1 VLQVVPFLRPLLEFV
16 RQRGSAAVKARA
28 NEGLKAL
35 RNPTGNA
42 SLSTALL
49 EGELAR
55 AGGTTGPTAATLGN
69 GADKRKKARRAPPS
83 VAGGVGGGGAGA
95 GQPGVEMLPGLD
107 KDSSS
112 VNFEEL
118 LRLNEALVGKDG
130 MPAYG
135 GLPQARL
142 AQRKAPF
149 WSTARLQLPKIAFK
163 RQAATGNA
171 AAEWPHGSTSDGK
184 RAHAWLT
191 FQLDRSS
198 IMSALGG

>member
-55 AGGTTGPTAATLGN
+55 AGGATGPTAAALGN
-69 GADKRKKARRAPPS
+69 GADKRKRARRAPPTG
-83 VAGGVGGGGAGA
+83 AGGVAGS

-107 KDSSS
+107 EGSRG

-135 GLPQARL
+135 GLSPARL
-142 AQRKAPF
+142 AQRTAPF

-171 AAEWPHGSTSDGK
+171 AAERPHGSTSDGK